1 MSGDV
6 KSNLTEALSTVV
18 NAPSDENF
26 CGFVLT
32 YTNGFVVYGDIHMST
47 YVGYA
52 HTQTNMVVS
61 LSYVNLM
68 GNNSVI

>member
-1 MSGDV
+1 M
-6 KSNLTEALSTVV
+6 V

-47 YVGYA
+47 LCWICTYTDKYGGI
-52 HTQTNMVVS
+52 S
-61 LSYVNLM
+61 SYVNLM